1 MATANAIEPA
11 PPLGSEQALSDI
23 ESWSL
28 PSLLSNL
35 KRTRRGD
42 FFLDPGGRRDH
53 QGEATA
59 DQAVMAKRETRCVDL
74 LARSLFWQKRGGDVL
89 V

>member
-1 MATANAIEPA
+1 MAKGNAIDSA
-11 PPLGSEQALSDI
+11 PPLGSGQALSDI
-23 ESWSL
+23 RESWSL
-28 PSLLSNL
+28 PSLLPNL

-42 FFLDPGGRRDH
+42 LFLDPGGRRDH

-74 LARSLFWQKRGGDVL
+74 LARSLFWQKRGGDV
-89 V
+89 